1 MILRSIREY
10 FLRKLEAS
18 PFTLGNNVDVTRQ
31 HEKSATKRS
40 GPTKVSILIP
50 TRDKLPLLKAC
61 IDSIER
67 TTIGL
72 DIELIVVDNN
82 SVQKETIEYLEKLNR
97 VGHKVLSYK
106 QKFNFSEICNY
117 AAEEATGEFLCFLNN
132 DIEALEPGWLSSMV
146 EHAMQPSVG
155 LVGAILKFPNGAI
168 QHMGIALGY
177 TGVAGHPGRG
187 KNPEQLIPK
196 NCYRVSAVTFAC
208 AVISRSK
215 FKSLRGLDA
224 NFPVGFNDVDI
235 SIRSL
240 GQNLDNVLCTHA
252 YLLHRESQSRGR
264 TLSLGGFSQGAK
276 DVFRL
281 LQKHGSLL
289 REDFFVRGV
298 LPDKAGK

>member
-1 MILRSIREY
+1 MILRSFKEY
-10 FLRKLEAS
+10 FSRKLDTS
-18 PFTLGNNVDVTRQ
+18 PLTLGNNIDVTPH
-31 HEKSATKRS
+31 HEISATEKLSLSR
-40 GPTKVSILIP
+40 VSILIP
-50 TRDKLPLLKAC
+50 TKDKLTLLKAC

-67 TTIGL
+67 TTAGL
-72 DIELIVVDNN
+72 NIELIVVDNN
-82 SVQKETIEYLEKLNR
+82 SVQGETIEYLQTLKR
-97 VGHKVLSYK
+97 AGHKVLSYK

-117 AAEEATGEFLCFLNN
+117 AVEEATGEFLCFLNN

-187 KNPEQLIPK
+187 KIPEQLVPK

-208 AVISRSK
+208 AVISVSK
-215 FKSLRGLDA
+215 FKTLRGLDP

-240 GQNLDNVLCTHA
+240 GQNLENVVCTHA
-252 YLLHRESQSRGR
+252 HLLHRESQSRGR

>member
-1 MILRSIREY
+1 MRLVDY
-10 FLRKLEAS
+10 FFRKLDTRPLA
-18 PFTLGNNVDVTRQ
+18 LDNNIDVTRH
-31 HEKSATKRS
+31 HEKSATERTGS
-40 GPTKVSILIP
+40 PRVSIVIP
-50 TRDKLPLLKAC
+50 TRDKLTLLKAC

-72 DIELIVVDNN
+72 YIELIVIDNK
-82 SVQKETIEYLEKLNR
+82 SKQKETIEYLQKLTR
-97 VGHKVLSYK
+97 AGHKVLSYQK
-106 QKFNFSEICNY
+106 KFNFSEICNL

-132 DIEALEPGWLSSMV
+132 DIEALGPGWLSSMV
-146 EHAMQPSVG
+146 EHARQPSVG

-187 KNPEQLIPK
+187 ENPELLIPK

-208 AVISRSK
+208 AVISLSK

-240 GQNLDNVLCTHA
+240 GQNLENVVCVHA
-252 YLLHRESQSRGR
+252 HLLHRESQSRSR
-264 TLSLGGFSQGAK
+264 TLSLGGFSQGSK

-298 LPDKAGK
+298 LPDKTGK